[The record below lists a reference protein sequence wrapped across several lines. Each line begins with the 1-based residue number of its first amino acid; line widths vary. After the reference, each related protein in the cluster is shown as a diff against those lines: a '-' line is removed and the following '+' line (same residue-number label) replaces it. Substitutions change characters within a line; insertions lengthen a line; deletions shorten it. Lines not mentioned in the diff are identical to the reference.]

1 MGSNNLNIDFYR
13 VKFNSLQQEEDESG
27 NLTNGT
33 DPTLEMLAKNMAWMH
48 TNRFDLCL
56 DDASLYHYGTNAVN
70 DVNLAH
76 AFISNKAKFH
86 KSCKNRYIDSRI
98 EKLKQKLFNPEQP
111 PAKASKRERHS
122 SAHDNTEERIRTAAL
137 YSVTDYILNQEKVSP
152 ELYLVTELENMYNE
166 SVRAALRDPLATS
179 SGLISNHVTKFAEM
193 VEEAVPELT
202 TLKVGKKLYL
212 VFHNRLSVGLTDS
225 FEGDEFEVLRSK
237 VVKLIRADLDNYKNS
252 FEGTFTSS
260 IIDSGKPSHRL
271 RALMSEIIDGDP
283 ESISKEA
290 DMLAEIA
297 QFNYRTIKGFRK
309 VGKS

>member
-1 MGSNNLNIDFYR
+1 MKAEQAFEHEIRERPTSSATNFESSRSLKLWKSESFGSSQSSQTDSFVVDWSRCFIC
-13 VKFNSLQQEEDESG
+13 QQEEDESG

-152 ELYLVTELENMYNE
+152 GLYLVTELENMYNE
-166 SVRAALRDPLATS
+166 SVRAALLDPLATS
-179 SGLISNHVTKFAEM
+179 S
-193 VEEAVPELT
+193 
-202 TLKVGKKLYL
+202 
-212 VFHNRLSVGLTDS
+212 
-225 FEGDEFEVLRSK
+225 VLRTDIKSRHK
-237 VVKLIRADLDNYKNS
+237 VC
-252 FEGTFTSS
+252 
-260 IIDSGKPSHRL
+260 
-271 RALMSEIIDGDP
+271 
-283 ESISKEA
+283 
-290 DMLAEIA
+290 
-297 QFNYRTIKGFRK
+297 
-309 VGKS
+309 

>member
-13 VKFNSLQQEEDESG
+13 VKFNILQQEEDESG

-152 ELYLVTELENMYNE
+152 GLNLVTELENMYNE
-166 SVRAALRDPLATS
+166 SVRAALLDPLATS
-179 SGLISNHVTKFAEM
+179 
-193 VEEAVPELT
+193 
-202 TLKVGKKLYL
+202 
-212 VFHNRLSVGLTDS
+212 
-225 FEGDEFEVLRSK
+225 
-237 VVKLIRADLDNYKNS
+237 
-252 FEGTFTSS
+252 
-260 IIDSGKPSHRL
+260 
-271 RALMSEIIDGDP
+271 
-283 ESISKEA
+283 
-290 DMLAEIA
+290 
-297 QFNYRTIKGFRK
+297 
-309 VGKS
+309 